1 MSELPPAP
9 RVARRR
15 SAALAAALS
24 FVLPGLGQAYA
35 GRTRLGWLFAAPVLV
50 LLGIAVGGALLGTNA
65 LLRVVVVP
73 GALLVVLILN
83 IALLIWRLVAIGEA
97 GLTPIGSSR
106 RSPLAVA
113 VVVVLLV
120 ITLGMH
126 TWLAGAAL
134 AADRA
139 LGRIFEPPATSTYVP
154 PDWGHLDPSDPEYRW
169 DGTERVNFLLIGLD
183 SGPGRVD
190 ENTDTL
196 LVASVDP
203 VSRTAALISI
213 PRDTGYVPL
222 SDTRIYADGLWPRR
236 INELASAANAD
247 PALWCPDLGAG
258 LECGV
263 TTLRQT
269 VGLYLGLDIHHVA
282 WVDLEGFAAL
292 VDAIGGIDLC
302 LPGQLADPQ
311 YGGPTWP
318 GRGIVLEAGC
328 QHYDGAHALAFAR
341 IRQGTMTLP
350 DGTVENQDDFKRAAR
365 QQEFLLAFQQQVAQ
379 ANLLIALPGL
389 LEAIGQTVTTDFPR
403 LQAGD
408 LASLAPLVS
417 SGDVERVVLGWPG
430 YVSLPEDPLTYY
442 LLIPDRNAIRAE
454 MERLVGADA
463 LVGWYLGTLDEGP
476 PS

>member
-1 MSELPPAP
+1 
-9 RVARRR
+9 
-15 SAALAAALS
+15 
-24 FVLPGLGQAYA
+24 
-35 GRTRLGWLFAAPVLV
+35 
-50 LLGIAVGGALLGTNA
+50 
-65 LLRVVVVP
+65 
-73 GALLVVLILN
+73 
-83 IALLIWRLVAIGEA
+83 
-97 GLTPIGSSR
+97 
-106 RSPLAVA
+106 
-113 VVVVLLV
+113 
-120 ITLGMH
+120 
-126 TWLAGAAL
+126 
-134 AADRA
+134 
-139 LGRIFEPPATSTYVP
+139 
-154 PDWGHLDPSDPEYRW
+154 
-169 DGTERVNFLLIGLD
+169 
-183 SGPGRVD
+183 
-190 ENTDTL
+190 
-196 LVASVDP
+196 
-203 VSRTAALISI
+203 
-213 PRDTGYVPL
+213 
-222 SDTRIYADGLWPRR
+222 
-236 INELASAANAD
+236 
-247 PALWCPDLGAG
+247 
-258 LECGV
+258 V

-292 VDAIGGIDLC
+292 VDAVGGIDLC

-417 SGDVERVVLGWPG
+417 SGDVERVVLGWPE
-430 YVSLPEDPLTYY
+430 YVDLPADPLTYY
-442 LLIPDRNAIRAE
+442 LLVPNRDAIRAE

-476 PS
+476 PT